1 MRDRERAIFHGRAKL
16 SFSKGLRSVNYNKE
30 ARKRRIVEH
39 SSSENGAARI
49 VSVNRKAKLAKIR
62 F

>member
-1 MRDRERAIFHGRAKL
+1 MIAKEQYFTAGRNFRFRKA
-16 SFSKGLRSVNYNKE
+16 VNYNKE
-30 ARKRRIVEH
+30 TRKRRMVEH